1 MSENKDHLNRLVV
14 LTPFAPSEYRL
25 WEAQTRTTFDVHNLT
40 DIVLGKE
47 PDPTPSVNPEAENDE
62 PIIVLTPNQR
72 KAIADWD
79 RRHKLA
85 KQSLLS
91 CLQGPEL
98 MKVFQL
104 KLASEVW
111 SRLADEYGKT
121 SDIKHGQAEF
131 EFHSLQKGST
141 PLEEHINRFI
151 KLQHE
156 VNLNSPPG
164 VPPMTETLANL
175 AFLRSLGDEW
185 SDFQRSIGPRAY
197 TMKPGELFAEVRAED
212 SKNPSK
218 ESKSSAK
225 AYTTQFQ
232 HDGGRGRGGYRGRYR
247 GHRGRGG
254 CGRGRK
260 YNGGQRNNNYGGGRI
275 QRPTEKDVDMSLHC
289 SFCKEFG
296 HPYNDCKKRIWWE
309 TQKIDKSENN
319 GNRRPPDNQSSNDV
333 VPYQWPGQS
342 SNLPNR
348 ITKVTYFAASISVA
362 SPNQWIFDSASNTNL
377 IPFKERLENYVEY
390 STQEVVKGLGGS
402 PLYAQGH
409 GSVTLVD
416 ECGKQY
422 TLRNVLFVPDAEGSI
437 MSMMQVRRQ
446 GLDFR
451 FVDDGGFTLRAENG
465 FLLKGSAVDDI
476 LYISDYYKAGY
487 PRSFAVITRY
497 SAMKRQFEELPDEK
511 NDEVDE
517 DSHPRPITNAIPII
531 TSPALSPNLLE
542 PPSGLPP
549 NLWHLR
555 LAHASSSTL
564 SKVPSIESTYNTKD
578 CESCILAKQHRL
590 PFHDSNY
597 HATEKLEY
605 IHSDLC
611 GPFVLSIGKSKYYLT
626 LIDDFTRF
634 KWVITLPNKK
644 SKTVLA
650 AFAMWIQSV
659 ENQTG
664 HKVKFIK
671 TDGGKEYLGDLTT
684 FLKNLGIE
692 HHQTPPYTSQSNGV
706 AERLNR
712 ILNESIR
719 AMLYQ
724 ANMPESFWAEAVVTA
739 AHIWNRLPSKAI
751 NNSTPYERYFGKVPN
766 LQNLKP
772 FGCIV
777 YAHVPKKRRPKQSK
791 LLPRAHKGCFV
802 EYISSSAYKYWD
814 FQRKVFDV
822 SHDITFRETQFPTA
836 EDFDEPSIIPPK
848 QPAPPSVS
856 HTTPPII
863 HDMIV
868 VEKPPAIQV
877 FAIKFQRDEPSSYQ
891 DAMSRHDAKKWY
903 NSMLSELQSLH
914 DNKTWILVDLP
925 YGRKVIGT
933 KWVYK
938 IKVDGMN
945 IIDRY
950 KSRLVA
956 KGYAQIVGLDFEET
970 WAPVVRI
977 ESVRTLLAIAALM
990 NLYILHI
997 DAKTAFLNGDCDVDI
1012 YVQQPEVFM
1021 DPRHPNKVLRL
1032 NKSLYG
1038 LKQAPRIWYLLLC
1051 DRICS
1056 LGFEPCS
1063 SDSSIYFHREF
1074 GITLAVYVDDILVF
1088 GPSKALCE
1096 NFYHAIAQYFQM
1108 ENKGEVST
1116 FLGLNIRRT
1125 SSTIAINQSGY
1136 IDRMLERFQMTDC
1149 KPSKTPLEASLSLR
1163 KAIPTDKRTNQLTY
1177 QELTGSLNHA
1187 AVFSRPDIAFAISKL
1202 SQFNSDPTETH
1213 MHAARH
1219 VLRYLR
1225 GTRDYWIV
1233 YDEAQ
1238 SLDIHDYT
1246 NALHPIIGY
1255 ADADW
1260 GSDKDDRKSTGEVVD
1275 KSISS

>member
-487 PRSFAVITRY
+487 PCSFAVITRY

-531 TSPALSPNLLE
+531 TSPTLSPNLLE
-542 PPSGLPP
+542 PCFIKPICPRVSGQRLSLPLHTYGIAFLVKQSTILHHMSVTSAKFLTFKIS
-549 NLWHLR
+549 NLLVV
-555 LAHASSSTL
+555 SSTL
-564 SKVPSIESTYNTKD
+564 MYPKSDALNNRSSFLARTKVALSNTFHLQRINIGIFNAKY
-578 CESCILAKQHRL
+578 SMYPMILH
-590 PFHDSNY
+590 
-597 HATEKLEY
+597 LE
-605 IHSDLC
+605 
-611 GPFVLSIGKSKYYLT
+611 
-626 LIDDFTRF
+626 R
-634 KWVITLPNKK
+634 PN
-644 SKTVLA
+644 SQRQRTSMNL
-650 AFAMWIQSV
+650 Q
-659 ENQTG
+659 
-664 HKVKFIK
+664 
-671 TDGGKEYLGDLTT
+671 L
-684 FLKNLGIE
+684 FL
-692 HHQTPPYTSQSNGV
+692 QSN
-706 AERLNR
+706 RRRRQSL
-712 ILNESIR
+712 IL
-719 AMLYQ
+719 L
-724 ANMPESFWAEAVVTA
+724 
-739 AHIWNRLPSKAI
+739 LPS
-751 NNSTPYERYFGKVPN
+751 F
-766 LQNLKP
+766 
-772 FGCIV
+772 
-777 YAHVPKKRRPKQSK
+777 
-791 LLPRAHKGCFV
+791 
-802 EYISSSAYKYWD
+802 
-814 FQRKVFDV
+814 
-822 SHDITFRETQFPTA
+822 
-836 EDFDEPSIIPPK
+836 
-848 QPAPPSVS
+848 
-856 HTTPPII
+856 TT
-863 HDMIV
+863 
-868 VEKPPAIQV
+868 
-877 FAIKFQRDEPSSYQ
+877 
-891 DAMSRHDAKKWY
+891 
-903 NSMLSELQSLH
+903 
-914 DNKTWILVDLP
+914 
-925 YGRKVIGT
+925 
-933 KWVYK
+933 
-938 IKVDGMN
+938 
-945 IIDRY
+945 
-950 KSRLVA
+950 
-956 KGYAQIVGLDFEET
+956 
-970 WAPVVRI
+970 
-977 ESVRTLLAIAALM
+977 
-990 NLYILHI
+990 
-997 DAKTAFLNGDCDVDI
+997 
-1012 YVQQPEVFM
+1012 
-1021 DPRHPNKVLRL
+1021 
-1032 NKSLYG
+1032 
-1038 LKQAPRIWYLLLC
+1038 
-1051 DRICS
+1051 
-1056 LGFEPCS
+1056 
-1063 SDSSIYFHREF
+1063 
-1074 GITLAVYVDDILVF
+1074 
-1088 GPSKALCE
+1088 
-1096 NFYHAIAQYFQM
+1096 
-1108 ENKGEVST
+1108 
-1116 FLGLNIRRT
+1116 
-1125 SSTIAINQSGY
+1125 
-1136 IDRMLERFQMTDC
+1136 
-1149 KPSKTPLEASLSLR
+1149 
-1163 KAIPTDKRTNQLTY
+1163 
-1177 QELTGSLNHA
+1177 
-1187 AVFSRPDIAFAISKL
+1187 
-1202 SQFNSDPTETH
+1202 
-1213 MHAARH
+1213 
-1219 VLRYLR
+1219 
-1225 GTRDYWIV
+1225 
-1233 YDEAQ
+1233 
-1238 SLDIHDYT
+1238 
-1246 NALHPIIGY
+1246 
-1255 ADADW
+1255 
-1260 GSDKDDRKSTGEVVD
+1260 
-1275 KSISS
+1275 